1 MRLDAGDDLGNRR
14 TARAKSVHNGLL
26 EVEAIADYLFYCHS
40 ERGEGSSCRKSQIP
54 HPPKQVRNNKFH
66 MRLANKVALIT
77 GGTSGIGEAT
87 ALLFAKEGA
96 KVAVTGRNESR
107 GRAMAAQL
115 LERGSEAIFLR
126 SDVRN
131 AEECHRAV
139 EVTVRSFGRLDIL
152 FNNAGVFYPDTTL
165 ECSEEKWDLQID
177 INLKGTFLM
186 SKFALP
192 SMIAQGSGVII
203 NNSSGWGIVGGD
215 KAVAYC
221 ASKGGVVLLTKAM
234 AIDHGRQGIRVNCI
248 CPGDV
253 DTPMLPQDARLR
265 GLDWNA
271 YIAGCANRPM
281 GRIGTA
287 EEIAKAV
294 LFLASDDSSF
304 MTGAALVVDGGG
316 TAD

>member
-1 MRLDAGDDLGNRR
+1 MRLED
-14 TARAKSVHNGLL
+14 
-26 EVEAIADYLFYCHS
+26 
-40 ERGEGSSCRKSQIP
+40 
-54 HPPKQVRNNKFH
+54 
-66 MRLANKVALIT
+66 KVALIT

-87 ALLFAKEGA
+87 AILFAKEGA
-96 KVAVTGRNESR
+96 TVALTGRNEKR
-107 GRAMAAQL
+107 GRAVANQIL
-115 LERGSEAIFLR
+115 QNGGKTIFIR
-126 SDVRN
+126 TDVRKA
-131 AEECHRAV
+131 AECRRAV
-139 EVTVRSFGRLDIL
+139 DETLSTFGKIDVL
-152 FNNAGVFYPDTTL
+152 FNNAGVFYPQTVL
-165 ECSEEKWDLQID
+165 ECSEEEWDLQLD

-192 SMIAQGSGVII
+192 PMIQQGSGVIV

-215 KAVAYC
+215 RAVAYC

-253 DTPMLPQDARLR
+253 ATPMLPEDARLR
-265 GLDWNA
+265 GLKWED
-271 YIAGCANRPM
+271 YLAGCTNRPL
-281 GRIGTA
+281 GRIGTVD
-287 EEIAKAV
+287 EIAKAV

>member
-1 MRLDAGDDLGNRR
+1 
-14 TARAKSVHNGLL
+14 
-26 EVEAIADYLFYCHS
+26 
-40 ERGEGSSCRKSQIP
+40 
-54 HPPKQVRNNKFH
+54 

-77 GGTSGIGEAT
+77 GGTSGIGEAS

-96 KVAVTGRNESR
+96 KVAIVGRNEKR
-107 GRAMAAQL
+107 GHGVTEQILKAGGQ
-115 LERGSEAIFLR
+115 AIFVR
-126 SDVRN
+126 TDVRKSDQ
-131 AEECHRAV
+131 CRRAV
-139 EVTVRSFGRLDIL
+139 DETVRAFGRLDIL
-152 FNNAGVFYPDTTL
+152 FNNAGVFYPHTALDCT
-165 ECSEEKWDLQID
+165 EEEWDLQID

-192 SMIAQGSGVII
+192 GMIQQGSGIII
-203 NNSSGWGIVGGD
+203 NNSSGWGIAGGD
-215 KAVAYC
+215 AAVAYC

-253 DTPMLPQDARLR
+253 DTPMLPEDARMR
-265 GLDWNA
+265 GLKWED
-271 YIAGCANRPM
+271 YLAGCSSRPL

-287 EEIAKAV
+287 GEIAKAA